1 LDVESF
7 AENLIRAGMGGA
19 LLLSI
24 PAMG

>member
-1 LDVESF
+1 LGVVSF
-7 AENLIRAGMGGA
+7 AENLMMAGMGGA

>member
-1 LDVESF
+1 VVSF
-7 AENLIRAGMGGA
+7 AENLMMAGMGGA